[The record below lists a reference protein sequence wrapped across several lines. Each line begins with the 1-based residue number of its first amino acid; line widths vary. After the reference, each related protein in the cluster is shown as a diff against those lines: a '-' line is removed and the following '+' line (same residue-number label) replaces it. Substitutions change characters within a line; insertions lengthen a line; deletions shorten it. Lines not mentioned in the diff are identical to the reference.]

1 MKQDAEDVER
11 LRGKYRYW
19 KPNECRKFRKF
30 DERHRGGSWILKP
43 DERKKLLRDKGGSL
57 DIETQVRCMQKVVE
71 RPEGKS

>member
-1 MKQDAEDVER
+1 MQEVAEGHRVLKQD
-11 LRGKYRYW
+11 
-19 KPNECRKFRKF
+19 ECRKF

-71 RPEGKS
+71 RPEGKA